1 MKQVGVKSL
10 GGLCVLALLAV
21 GFGIET
27 SKAQQ
32 QQAPMSAVP
41 FIAQSDVQF
50 IDAIVP
56 HHQMA
61 AQMAD
66 IELQKG
72 TRAEVKAMAQMM
84 KDMQTQEIAVLQGA
98 RQALT
103 GSSVVPTPPA
113 DPHMEADHMALQAA
127 SGADVDRLFLEHM
140 IPHHAEG
147 ISIAHRALPNL
158 QRAEVRQIAT
168 NIVSSQA
175 KEIGDMAELLTPT
188 APQP

>member
-1 MKQVGVKSL
+1 
-10 GGLCVLALLAV
+10 
-21 GFGIET
+21 
-27 SKAQQ
+27 
-32 QQAPMSAVP
+32 
-41 FIAQSDVQF
+41 VQF

-98 RQALT
+98 RQALA
-103 GSSVVPTPPA
+103 GSSVVPTPPP
-113 DPHMEADHMALQAA
+113 DPHMEADHMQLQAA

-140 IPHHAEG
+140 IAHHAEG
-147 ISIAHRALPNL
+147 ISLAHRALPNL

-168 NIVSSQA
+168 NIVDSQA
-175 KEIGDMAELLTPT
+175 KEIGDMHDLRTPA